1 MRVTKADLDQRYSLL
16 SLMCPGPDFDNW
28 FYAQPRPKPEAGNEN
43 LNKNAAVSDQE
54 KHARRSTT
62 ARHPIGTSH
71 YAVTVPAE
79 WKRPAAY
86 WRTAT

>member
-16 SLMCPGPDFDNW
+16 SLMCPGSDFDNW
-28 FYAQPRPKPEAGNEN
+28 IYAQPRPKPEAGNDS
-43 LNKNAAVSDQE
+43 LDKNAAVSDHE
-54 KHARRSTT
+54 KRARRSTT